1 MHPTRTTRPATR
13 GRARALAPLLLL
25 ALGAT
30 ACGGED
36 TTPSAAGTEDASP
49 SASATPS
56 ETPTTATASPTPT
69 ATPEATPSQGPTAS
83 ATPSASPSASTAPSP
98 TAPPAPAPA
107 SSVLLS
113 AAELPRLN
121 DEAPWSVVRTRP
133 VGSEAFGVCARF
145 DALTIGADSGVERT
159 FAHAEDDAAQQVLDF
174 PDPKNAT
181 RAAAVLDSWR
191 KGCGSRVPGENARV
205 RARTDVPVGQG
216 RGWFYLV
223 SWEEDGVGRW
233 ESFGMAVSGSRMVLL
248 RMDHAGE
255 DHNYAPG
262 RDPLERGLQRA
273 AAKMG

>member
-1 MHPTRTTRPATR
+1 MHPTRTTRA
-13 GRARALAPLLLL
+13 RARALAPLLLL

-69 ATPEATPSQGPTAS
+69 ATPEATPSESPSAS
-83 ATPSASPSASTAPSP
+83 ATPSASASATAAPSP

-145 DALTIGADSGVERT
+145 DALTIGAESGVERT

>member
-1 MHPTRTTRPATR
+1 MHPTRTTRA
-13 GRARALAPLLLL
+13 RARALAPLLLL

-36 TTPSAAGTEDASP
+36 TTPSASGTEDASP

-56 ETPTTATASPTPT
+56 ETPTTATTSPTPT
-69 ATPEATPSQGPTAS
+69 ATPEATPSESPSAS
-83 ATPSASPSASTAPSP
+83 PTPSASPSATTAPSA

-107 SSVLLS
+107 ASVLLS

-133 VGSEAFGVCARF
+133 VGSEAFGTCARF
-145 DALTIGADSGVERT
+145 DALTIGAESGVERT

-174 PDPKNAT
+174 PDAKNAT
-181 RAAAVLDSWR
+181 RAAAVVDSWR
-191 KGCGSRVPGENARV
+191 ASCRSRVPGDNAQV
-205 RARTDVPVGQG
+205 RPRSSVAVPGG
-216 RGWFYLV
+216 TGWFYLV

-233 ESFGMAVSGSRMVLL
+233 ESFGLAVVGPRVVLMK
-248 RMDHAGE
+248 MDHAGE